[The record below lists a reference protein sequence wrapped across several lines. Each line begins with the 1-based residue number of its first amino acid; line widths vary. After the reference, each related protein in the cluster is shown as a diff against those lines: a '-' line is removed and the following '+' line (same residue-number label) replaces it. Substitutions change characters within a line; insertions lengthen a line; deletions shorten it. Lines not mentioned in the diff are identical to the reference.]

1 MSSKDVL
8 SENELDA
15 LMDSVS
21 SGDVDFADEAAGQNC
36 QPFDFSTREQVFL
49 AQMRGLETLNEKHSL
64 ALTQA
69 VRDLFKVPV
78 EIKVGDIELVR
89 MEEAINRIPEPSGIN
104 VLKIAPLGGVSMVVY
119 PGELLS
125 VFVDRYFGGAADDSS
140 VKKASRINLTPTE
153 RRINDLLLEKFQSTL
168 VTAWHDKI
176 ALSTEKLS
184 FESRPDFLQ
193 GGAPSEMAL
202 RFPFVTKI
210 GDWQSAIDWI
220 VPYASFEPLKPKLG
234 SPPLT
239 ATAKPGNNWEAYFRG
254 ELLSI
259 ELEVHGVFTTRK
271 VSIAEVLSLKKGSI
285 VPLKMPSEV
294 SVWIEGQMIST
305 GEHGS
310 LNGNK
315 SIKIMEMLKQ

>member
-89 MEEAINRIPEPSGIN
+89 MEEAIHRIPEPSGIN

-125 VFVDRYFGGAADDSS
+125 VFVDRYFRSC
-140 VKKASRINLTPTE
+140 R
-153 RRINDLLLEKFQSTL
+153 
-168 VTAWHDKI
+168 
-176 ALSTEKLS
+176 
-184 FESRPDFLQ
+184 
-193 GGAPSEMAL
+193 
-202 RFPFVTKI
+202 
-210 GDWQSAIDWI
+210 
-220 VPYASFEPLKPKLG
+220 
-234 SPPLT
+234 
-239 ATAKPGNNWEAYFRG
+239 
-254 ELLSI
+254 
-259 ELEVHGVFTTRK
+259 
-271 VSIAEVLSLKKGSI
+271 
-285 VPLKMPSEV
+285 
-294 SVWIEGQMIST
+294 
-305 GEHGS
+305 
-310 LNGNK
+310 
-315 SIKIMEMLKQ
+315 